1 MKQCKYQHIF
11 HPGNISRRSFI
22 QGAGLAAAGL
32 VAAGCQAKAPG
43 AASTGAGSKPVVS
56 IARATSYDPKLVRKQ
71 VEAVLD
77 GIGGISDILAHG
89 NRVAIKTNLTGGTSS
104 QPLPGISEIESYLTH
119 PEVIK
124 ALCELLRDAGVK
136 DLYIVEAV
144 YELES
149 WPHYGYTEMAKSIGA
164 TLVDLNDVAPYK
176 DFIKVA
182 PGTEKPTYETYT
194 INPILTEIDAFIS
207 VAKMKCHNTAG
218 VTHSMKNLF
227 GLVPYKKYTLNPND
241 SYRSAFH
248 GQANETR
255 ERVPHIIVDLNK
267 MRPIN
272 LSLIDGI
279 LTTEAGEGPWIQA
292 LTPIQPG
299 ILIAGKDPVA
309 TDSVATA
316 AMGFDPTADFPNE
329 PFVHGINHIKLAAE
343 AGLGTNLLKD
353 IKVVGAK
360 IDDVKL
366 SFKASY

>member
-1 MKQCKYQHIF
+1 MKQCKYKHLF
-11 HPGNISRRSFI
+11 HPEGINRRTFI

-32 VAAGCQAKAPG
+32 VAAGCQTKAPG
-43 AASTGAGSKPVVS
+43 GTTSAGSKPVVA
-56 IARATSYDPKLVRKQ
+56 IAKAKNYDPALVRKQ
-71 VEAVLD
+71 LEAVLD
-77 GIGGISDILAHG
+77 GIGGVSDILAHG

-104 QPLPGISEIESYLTH
+104 KPLPGVSEIESYLTH

-149 WPHYGYTEMAKSIGA
+149 WPHYGYTEMAKAVGA
-164 TLVDLNDVAPYK
+164 TLVDLNDFAPYK
-176 DFIKVA
+176 DFTKVA
-182 PGTEKPTYETYT
+182 PGTAKPIYETYT
-194 INPILTEIDAFIS
+194 INPILQEIDAFIS

-227 GLVPYKKYTLNPND
+227 GLVPYRKYTLNDGD

-272 LSLIDGI
+272 LSIIDGI
-279 LTTEAGEGPWIQA
+279 LTSEAGEGPWIQA

-299 ILIAGKDPVA
+299 LLFAGKDSVA

-343 AGLGTNLLKD
+343 AGLGTNQLAN
-353 IKVVGAK
+353 IQVVGAK
-360 IDDVKL
+360 IDEVKMQ
-366 SFKASY
+366 FKTSY